1 MKILKRILFLF
12 VFITG
17 MAVTQNVAAQ
27 QPLTPCFW
35 VKVNLTQDIGGG
47 GQYIYNN
54 PNAILYIVVTCN

>member
-1 MKILKRILFLF
+1 
-12 VFITG
+12 